1 MGPAAWTWM
10 VYLAG
15 DNNLEGAGNDDLKEM
30 QQVGSSERVNVIV
43 QFDTEVKGT
52 TRYRVEENALATIE
66 KMPGVDTGDPEVLA
80 KFIQWTIAKYPAE
93 HYLVDIWNHG
103 GGWENLPP
111 DYDYEELR
119 STKPARA
126 ARLKR
131 LKRSVFRTT
140 AVEILKRPPLNGA
153 LSRAVAIDTG
163 SHDYLDNQELKHALS
178 NGFGPMSKADIFGC
192 DACLMNMLEIA
203 YEMRTT
209 AQYMV
214 GSEQTEPNAGWPY
227 AAILNKLAAR
237 PNMSPA
243 DLARTIAQEY
253 GAWYQARG
261 TGADGS
267 ATQSALNLGK
277 LSNIV
282 TAVDDLARTLI
293 GSGLWPLAPPWL
305 RRVVRRVRGPNRL
318 LAFLDDEFIRRTH
331 VEDRIRRPPPDPRC
345 PNRTQ
350 NEFCQW
356 LWNGDAAYGH
366 ELDERIHAL
375 AGIEARHPF
384 LDRRLI
390 EFCVAIPEDQ
400 RWRNGQTKF
409 VLRNAMT
416 NLLPECV
423 RMRLTKGDYSYTFL
437 RAFDACGGER

>member
-1 MGPAAWTWM
+1 M

-52 TRYRVEENALATIE
+52 TRYRVEKNALATIE
-66 KMPGVDTGDPEVLA
+66 KMPGVDTGDPKVLA

-140 AVEILKRPPLNGA
+140 AEEVLKRPPLNGA

-163 SHDYLDNQELKHALS
+163 SQDYLDNQELKHALS
-178 NGFGPMSKADIFGC
+178 DGFGPMSKADIFGC

-282 TAVDDLARTLI
+282 TAVDDLARALI
-293 GSGLWPLAPPWL
+293 SELPSIAGAILVAKTGTQKFEYPEYIDLGSFVTQLQAKLPANSKAKAATAAVHSALMPP
-305 RRVVRRVRGPNRL
+305 G
-318 LAFLDDEFIRRTH
+318 
-331 VEDRIRRPPPDPRC
+331 
-345 PNRTQ
+345 
-350 NEFCQW
+350 NEFVMANAIWGKSVGRATGVSIYFPQPEDYSPDY
-356 LWNGDAAYGH
+356 DAL
-366 ELDERIHAL
+366 ELSKT
-375 AGIEARHPF
+375 GKWMPF
-384 LDRRLI
+384 LKA
-390 EFCVAIPEDQ
+390 F
-400 RWRNGQTKF
+400 N
-409 VLRNAMT
+409 NA
-416 NLLPECV
+416 V
-423 RMRLTKGDYSYTFL
+423 K
-437 RAFDACGGER
+437 

>member
-1 MGPAAWTWM
+1 
-10 VYLAG
+10 
-15 DNNLEGAGNDDLKEM
+15 
-30 QQVGSSERVNVIV
+30 
-43 QFDTEVKGT
+43 
-52 TRYRVEENALATIE
+52 
-66 KMPGVDTGDPEVLA
+66 VLA

-140 AVEILKRPPLNGA
+140 AEEVLKRPPLNGA

-163 SHDYLDNQELKHALS
+163 SQDYLDNQEPKHAIS
-178 NGFGPMSKADIFGC
+178 DGFGPMSKADIFGC

-282 TAVDDLARTLI
+282 TAVDDLARALI
-293 GSGLWPLAPPWL
+293 SELPSIAGAILVAKTGTQKFEYPEYIDLGSFVTQLQAKLPANSTAKPATAAVQCYEAGRMQRTVHRERHWHAPQ
-305 RRVVRRVRGPNRL
+305 RTDRV
-318 LAFLDDEFIRRTH
+318 
-331 VEDRIRRPPPDPRC
+331 
-345 PNRTQ
+345 
-350 NEFCQW
+350 
-356 LWNGDAAYGH
+356 
-366 ELDERIHAL
+366 
-375 AGIEARHPF
+375 GI
-384 LDRRLI
+384 
-390 EFCVAIPEDQ
+390 
-400 RWRNGQTKF
+400 G
-409 VLRNAMT
+409 
-416 NLLPECV
+416 
-423 RMRLTKGDYSYTFL
+423 
-437 RAFDACGGER
+437 